1 MVVIDDQMATQLFN
15 SGRDGEHWGKG
26 QSIVKDI
33 DGCLMLFKT
42 EEVRR
47 KLALWKPQKS
57 DTYRLQGVTLDNLVQ
72 IQKMATA

>member
-1 MVVIDDQMATQLFN
+1 MVVIDGQMATLN

-42 EEVRR
+42 EEVRT
-47 KLALWKPQKS
+47 KACLVKS
-57 DTYRLQGVTLDNLVQ
+57 PKVGHLSIARCDSG
-72 IQKMATA
+72 